1 MGYIG
6 DLGAYVG
13 AATGNGNV
21 NGTQA
26 VKKNNDGIGLDMTD
40 FLKLMI
46 AQFQNQSIDDTADTS
61 EMLNQMVQM
70 QMIQALVNMTDASL
84 MSYAASLVGKEV
96 TIGIYD
102 EKGQLHEVV
111 GTVTATGTYD
121 GEQVVFVDDTFY
133 YMSQIMSV
141 GRLPQKEEDNKPE
154 ETPGEGEEGGDNP
167 PSPEESQAI

>member
-1 MGYIG
+1 M
-6 DLGAYVG
+6 
-13 AATGNGNV
+13 
-21 NGTQA
+21 
-26 VKKNNDGIGLDMTD
+26 
-40 FLKLMI
+40 
-46 AQFQNQSIDDTADTS
+46 
-61 EMLNQMVQM
+61 
-70 QMIQALVNMTDASL
+70 
-84 MSYAASLVGKEV
+84 
-96 TIGIYD
+96 
-102 EKGQLHEVV
+102 HEVV